1 MTLDIIGN
9 LLLVLAIFS
18 AGIIFIVVN
27 VNYTGDN
34 SEDKTTKASRE
45 NFQENE
51 EDS

>member
-1 MTLDIIGN
+1 M
-9 LLLVLAIFS
+9 LAIFF
-18 AGIIFIVVN
+18 AGIIYIVVN

-45 NFQENE
+45 NFKENE